1 MPTLIVFRNS
11 KDYKV
16 FQFTNVINIG
26 REPGK
31 DIVLDPFPGS
41 KVSRDHAD
49 IKQDAEGNYILADSD
64 SMNGTWVGEK
74 KIEQYHL
81 FHGASFRIVN
91 YHFIFVEDSGTEN
104 IEEKVFD
111 SQKHSAENNYEQT
124 ARMVLAVGKKNG
136 EATEVSRGSEK
147 RLSLILK
154 TISEI
159 VSVLDYK
166 KLTDRV
172 LEISLDIMNAERG
185 FLALKNK
192 NNELVYK
199 VKKGFENGSENLEV
213 SQTIIRKVME
223 EGGSISTDS
232 DARKDPSES
241 MCAFHL
247 KSVICAPLKVREKVT
262 GCIYLDSHRHIGS
275 FTPDDREILT
285 ILAHHIAIA
294 IENARLH
301 KKVQDEKIS
310 LKKRLV
316 LKEEIIFESD
326 LMMELYQN
334 IRKIARFNIPVLIV
348 GETGTGKEL
357 IARAIHNF
365 SERKGDFIALN
376 CAAIPESLSES
387 ELFGHVK
394 GAFTGAT
401 SDKAGKF
408 ELATGGTIFLDE
420 IGEMSPSLQ
429 PKLLRVLHD
438 NNITR
443 VGGSKPIEI
452 DVRVVSATNKDLT
465 DEEVRKQINFR
476 DDLYYRFA
484 SKLISHPLRERKEDI
499 KPLAE
504 YFMIKFWEEHNSQP
518 PIISDEAMELLMAYD
533 WPGNINDLKNVV
545 IETSIRTSGVTIY
558 PEDLPE
564 RLKKTDK
571 PIFDKFPTLEEV
583 EKKHIQKALELTKG
597 NKKEAAKLLKISRA
611 TLYNKARS
619 I

>member
-11 KDYKV
+11 KDYKA
-16 FQFTNVINIG
+16 FRFADIISIG
-26 REPGK
+26 RELDK

-49 IKQDAEGNYILADSD
+49 IKQDPEGNYILFDCG
-64 SMNGTWVGEK
+64 SMNGTWVDDEK
-74 KIEQYHL
+74 TEQCRL
-81 FHGASFRIVN
+81 FHGASFRIED

-111 SQKHSAENNYEQT
+111 SRKSLTEDERTSGMA
-124 ARMVLAVGKKNG
+124 LAIDKKTG
-136 EATEVSRGSEK
+136 DKTEVSRGSEK

-154 TISEI
+154 SISEI

-166 KLTDRV
+166 KLTQRV
-172 LEISLDIMNAERG
+172 LEISLNIMNAERG
-185 FLALKNK
+185 FLALKNE
-192 NNELVYK
+192 NDELVYK
-199 VKKGFENGSENLEV
+199 MRRGFDNDSGDLEV

-223 EGGSISTDS
+223 DGFAISTD
-232 DARKDPSES
+232 DALRKDPSES
-241 MCAFHL
+241 VCTFHL
-247 KSVICAPLKVREKVT
+247 KSVICAPLKVREEVT
-262 GCIYLDSHRHIGS
+262 GCIYLDNPGQIGS
-275 FTPDDREILT
+275 FTSDDREILT

-301 KKVQDEKIS
+301 KKVQDEKIAM
-310 LKKRLV
+310 KKRLV
-316 LKEEIIFESD
+316 LKEEIIVESD
-326 LMMELYQN
+326 LMMELYEN
-334 IRKIARFNIPVLIV
+334 VRKIARFNIPVLIL

-376 CAAIPESLSES
+376 CAAIPENLSES
-387 ELFGHVK
+387 ELFGHVR

-401 SDKAGKF
+401 ADKAGKF

-420 IGEMSPSLQ
+420 IGEMPPSLQ

-438 NNITR
+438 NNISR
-443 VGGSKPIEI
+443 VGDTKSIQI
-452 DVRVVSATNKDLT
+452 DVRVVAATNKDLT
-465 DEEVRKQINFR
+465 DEAVRKQIYFR

-484 SKLISHPLRERKEDI
+484 SKLISHPLRQRKEDI

-504 YFMIKFWEEHNSQP
+504 YFMAKFWEEHNSHP
-518 PIISDEAMELLMAYD
+518 PGISDEAMELLMAYH

-545 IETSIRTSGVTIY
+545 IETSIRTNGVTIY

-564 RLKKTDK
+564 RLKESDK
-571 PIFDKFPTLEEV
+571 PIFDKFPSLDDI
-583 EKKHIQKALELTKG
+583 EKKHIRKALELTKG

-611 TLYNKARS
+611 TLYNKARQL
-619 I
+619 